1 MGESVKPP
9 VPRRRV
15 RVSDEVPR
23 RRLGAQE
30 PVAILNEEPRLGA
43 DAAQPAAQPCDGG
56 EAGIARGLDLMDGL
70 PGRPS

>member
-43 DAAQPAAQPCDGG
+43 DAGQPCDGG
-56 EAGIARGLDLMDGL
+56 EAGIARGLDLMEG
-70 PGRPS
+70 